1 MTEPEPGDAVVDDSY
16 PSAWRPSYIRE
27 RDDALEPLAIER
39 ALAAMD
45 PRERAAMLRRIE
57 AMR

>member
-1 MTEPEPGDAVVDDSY
+1 MTEPVDDSY
-16 PSAWRPSYIRE
+16 PESWKPGYIRE
-27 RDDALEPLAIER
+27 RDEAMNPHEMEL

-45 PRERAAMLRRIE
+45 PRERAAMLQRIQ

>member
-1 MTEPEPGDAVVDDSY
+1 MSEPVDDSY
-16 PSAWRPSYIRE
+16 PTSWRPSYIVE

-45 PRERAAMLRRIE
+45 PRERAAMLQRIQ

>member
-1 MTEPEPGDAVVDDSY
+1 MTTQPDDDSSY
-16 PSAWRPSYIRE
+16 PSSWRPSYIRE
-27 RDDALEPLAIER
+27 RDEAAQPLEIEI

-45 PRERAAMLRRIE
+45 PADRAAMLRRIE